1 MSFAYPLTGL
11 VTVFV
16 LIVYLGMTVMV
27 GRARK
32 RHNIPAPQ
40 TSGPDD
46 FLRVIRVHEN
56 TVEGLVLFL
65 PALWLFALTVQDGW
79 AALVGV
85 FYPIGRIV
93 YARGYYAAAE
103 KRELGFLIGAV
114 SSMILLAGSLVA
126 LLMDVFSVA

>member
-126 LLMDVFSVA
+126 LLMGVFSAA